1 MKRKGAI
8 LLPVLIVLIIISLA
22 LAAGGFY
29 SYQNEHAKTI
39 QLQAQ
44 IDELNTRQRITEGKL
59 EESRKK
65 ATEFQLKLQEAN
77 VQIDSLTNELAQEK
91 SLRLEASNK
100 LEQLKVDLE
109 QQKVLRQD
117 IENRLN
123 QAQDD
128 GKKIRE
134 QIKVMQQQKAELEAK
149 IKNLESI
156 SSGVEL
162 GKVVV
167 NNETAK
173 EKSSAP
179 APAVKPGKKSAAP
192 PQVKSLEGKIM
203 VVNKDYNFAVLNLGS
218 KDGVNTGDEFSV
230 YHVGKV
236 IGVLKVEKVHE
247 SMAAAGFAEDLKNII
262 SENDKVV
269 QKAK

>member
-1 MKRKGAI
+1 MDRKGGI
-8 LLPVLIVLIIISLA
+8 LIPVLIILIIISLA

-29 SYQNEHAKTI
+29 SYQNEHTKSL

-44 IDELNTRQRITEGKL
+44 IEELNTRLRITENKF
-59 EESRKK
+59 EESKKK
-65 ATEFQLKLQEAN
+65 ATEFQLKLQEASA
-77 VQIDSLTNELAQEK
+77 QIDSLTNELAQEK

-128 GKKIRE
+128 GKKIKE
-134 QIKVMQQQKAELEAK
+134 QIKIMQQQKTELEAK

-167 NNETAK
+167 
-173 EKSSAP
+173 AP

-192 PQVKSLEGKIM
+192 AAPQGKSLEGKVM

-230 YHVGKV
+230 YHAGKV

-247 SMAAAGFAEDLKNII
+247 SMAAAGFPEELKNII
-262 SENDKVV
+262 SENDKVA

>member
-1 MKRKGAI
+1 MKHKGAI
-8 LLPVLIVLIIISLA
+8 LLPVLIILIIISLA

-65 ATEFQLKLQEAN
+65 AAEFQLKLQEAN

-128 GKKIRE
+128 GKKIKE

-192 PQVKSLEGKIM
+192 QVKRLEGKIM

>member
-1 MKRKGAI
+1 MDRKDGI
-8 LLPVLIVLIIISLA
+8 LIPVLIILIIISLA

-29 SYQNEHAKTI
+29 SYQNEHTKSI

-44 IDELNTRQRITEGKL
+44 IEGLNTRQRITENKL
-59 EESRKK
+59 EETKKK
-65 ATEFQLKLQEAN
+65 AVEFQLKLQEAN
-77 VQIDSLTNELAQEK
+77 AQIDSLTNELAQEK

-100 LEQLKVDLE
+100 LEQFKVDLE

-128 GKKIRE
+128 GKKIKE

-167 NNETAK
+167 
-173 EKSSAP
+173 AP
-179 APAVKPGKKSAAP
+179 SPALKPEKKSAAP
-192 PQVKSLEGKIM
+192 QKKSAAPQEKSLEGKVM

-247 SMAAAGFAEDLKNII
+247 SMAAAGFPEELKNII

>member
-1 MKRKGAI
+1 I
-8 LLPVLIVLIIISLA
+8 LIPVLIILIIISLA

-29 SYQNEHAKTI
+29 SYQNEHTKNI

-44 IDELNTRQRITEGKL
+44 IEELNTRQRITESKL
-59 EESRKK
+59 EETKKK
-65 ATEFQLKLQEAN
+65 AVEFQLKLQEATA
-77 VQIDSLTNELAQEK
+77 QIDSLTNELAQEK

-100 LEQLKVDLE
+100 SEQLKVDLE

-128 GKKIRE
+128 GKKIKE
-134 QIKVMQQQKAELEAK
+134 QTKVMQQQKAELEAK

-156 SSGVEL
+156 SNGVEL

-167 NNETAK
+167 
-173 EKSSAP
+173 AP
-179 APAVKPGKKSAAP
+179 APAVKPGKKSAV
-192 PQVKSLEGKIM
+192 PQGKSLEGRVM

-230 YHVGKV
+230 YHAGKV

-247 SMAAAGFAEDLKNII
+247 SMAAAGFSEELKSII
-262 SENDKVV
+262 SENDEVV
-269 QKAK
+269 QKVK